1 MAPTPPFIGAV
12 PITPEAT
19 GDRVREL
26 QQMLTT
32 LGFDVGSSGLD
43 GRFGPD
49 SQAAFRQWQ
58 AQQGAAETGIVCM
71 EDWYALVSAVGGAGT
86 DTTAAG

>member
-1 MAPTPPFIGAV
+1 MAPTPPFVGAV

-58 AQQGAAETGIVCM
+58 AQQGQPTTGIVCM
-71 EDWYALVSAVGGAGT
+71 EDWYAMVTATGGDGT
-86 DTTAAG
+86 ATSAAG